1 VFPGGLSNK
10 HHVDK
15 GCFSPILEFFFG
27 GQSSAI
33 NLLIPKQFR
42 GEKEIAGSITQSLK
56 VYLRDDL
63 LFFGEQ
69 DICGRQIR
77 DQ

>member
-1 VFPGGLSNK
+1 LAVYQISTTLTKGVFLRYWS
-10 HHVDK
+10 
-15 GCFSPILEFFFG
+15 FLG
-27 GQSSAI
+27 GQNSAI

-42 GEKEIAGSITQSLK
+42 GEKEIASSITQSLK